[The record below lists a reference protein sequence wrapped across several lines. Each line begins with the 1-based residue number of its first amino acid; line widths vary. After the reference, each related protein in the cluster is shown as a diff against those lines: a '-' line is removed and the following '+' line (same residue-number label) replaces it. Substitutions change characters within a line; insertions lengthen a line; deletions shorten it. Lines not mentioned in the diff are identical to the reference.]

1 MKLITSDEQ
10 TIDFDASQSR
20 VLSDMFEDGC
30 EGAPRIPFRSDT
42 LNRLQTGT
50 LDESWETLADMIRA
64 ADFLDMPEMLDRLGQ
79 RMAEML
85 KGRPATQVREMM
97 AILS

>member
-1 MKLITSDEQ
+1 MKVVSSDDQ
-10 TIDFDASQSR
+10 TIEFDETQSK
-20 VLSDMFEDGC
+20 VLVDMFEEC
-30 EGAPRIPFRSDT
+30 EGAPRIPFHSDI
-42 LNRLQTGT
+42 LNKLHTGN

-64 ADFLDMPEMLDRLGQ
+64 ADFLDMPGMLDRLGQ

-97 AILS
+97 SIFS